1 MSAYPS
7 VTLNSQT
14 TSAPI
19 IIAPP
24 QNLFMQSPPSYSL
37 GLICTVSGGASLT
50 YSVQVTADQVPS
62 VNGFWNEHDVI
73 TGLTSS
79 INSNIGYPIT
89 GVRLVVSVYSNG
101 SVNLGVAQWP

>member
-7 VTLNSQT
+7 ITLNKQT
-14 TSAPI
+14 TSAPLV
-19 IIAPP
+19 IAPP

-37 GLICTVSGGASLT
+37 GLICTVYSGANLT

-62 VNGFWNEHDVI
+62 PSGFWNDHDVVFGQ
-73 TGLTSS
+73 TDS

-89 GVRLVVSVYSNG
+89 GIRLVVTAYTG
-101 SVNLGVAQWP
+101 GTVNLGVAQWP